1 MRAIILS
8 LVVIVATG
16 CEHLIVYE
24 DDSSGMAVGKVATRT
39 LLGLSTIG
47 LSEMGMKQY
56 KDRREQQAYPVTSGS
71 HVALTRAKDQILKF
85 MVTGNHSIATAE
97 VQQIIVRT
105 GHTVVER
112 ESLHAIQ
119 EEQRLRLRQTAD
131 HDADSLHVG
140 KLSGADR
147 IVFVEATVRPAR
159 FGISLI
165 PHYALSVTVRTVNT
179 ETGQLTWQGAAS
191 YSAPISDTDAE
202 MGSLT
207 SWAVS
212 RALCRQEDGAR
223 WIDPGPYRK
232 QSGCIK
238 PAH

>member
-1 MRAIILS
+1 
-8 LVVIVATG
+8 
-16 CEHLIVYE
+16 
-24 DDSSGMAVGKVATRT
+24 MAVGKVATPT
-39 LLGLSTIG
+39 FLGLSTIG
-47 LSEMGMKQY
+47 LSEMGMTQY

-71 HVALTRAKDQILKF
+71 HVAALTRAKDQILKF

-97 VQQIIVRT
+97 VQQFIVQT

-131 HDADSLHVG
+131 HDADTLHVG

-191 YSAPISDTDAE
+191 YSAPISDPDAE

-223 WIDPGPYRK
+223 WINPVPIASKR
-232 QSGCIK
+232 
-238 PAH
+238 AV